1 MKNSNLQNDAYFDIT
16 RETVRAW
23 KKRITALAV
32 QCFLPLLEHLTWST
46 FLQEGLELVAVC

>member
-23 KKRITALAV
+23 KKQITALAV
-32 QCFLPLLEHLTWST
+32 QCFLPLQEHLTWST